1 MYDIPLFR
9 DRYSMTKIAMPATV
23 SMPDDEKKWGPQV
36 LSELHRQAP
45 IMQDYHSNIVMDR
58 TDPQK
63 GYGFGYV
70 VATPKT
76 NNPLLA
82 DTLPSVKIPV
92 VIRNFKLSPF
102 DMFFDSQGFG
112 YPLTERRL
120 QQALMRMDPFDG
132 PVNENEPGPGSDVR
146 TMLTPP
152 WENVG
157 QFYRGN
163 NSAVS
168 QAGQV
173 KTSSL
178 LSQLDGYVQQ
188 RSLVK
193 VANWVRSDE
202 ARTLLYNNSA
212 KSAFQ
217 KSLALSPLTADD
229 LVKVAESEGPVII
242 QYRWNGGDN
251 VMVKFAQPGG
261 FDPQQGA
268 VPAQDASQ
276 QMSPEQQQ
284 QLAEQGGA
292 VQAPQMEVMSPE
304 QMEMDEFIP
313 ASTFGVYKVITVNNE
328 QLIGWVFPFL
338 LSFKMEKMPMALFT
352 DGSNYATH
360 QSIPGV
366 MVGNST
372 ALPSETPQG
381 RGFFYVIRNGRAFA
395 FAPLELMGEQQ
406 QPDGSVVYM
415 GTTILGGNQVQL
427 QKVQGMNSPAEM
439 GEQMFAIPMDVKWVS
454 FKNQTNPLVE
464 DPMQA
469 SQRSASYLMAQ
480 QAQAQQAAMAQQQQ
494 AQQQQGGGKQQKTAS
509 LMATVRATQDNTYT
523 LGGSAFEEIDRK
535 YTHFL
540 DAHDTAWM
548 LALAGIDPDYTM
560 DKLASIHHEN
570 KGFIEL
576 ATLRRLTPPKVEHI
590 KVASLSHPLYK
601 LNKFLVKEAAAIQD
615 PMIADTLL
623 SLNFLTP
630 DNISHFIA
638 NIPQLEET
646 IHLLANMLLASR
658 VGAKEIPEGACS
670 DALRN
675 LDDVINGIR
684 LLTMRD
690 MNV

>member
-1 MYDIPLFR
+1 MFDIPLFR
-9 DRYSMTKIAMPATV
+9 DRYSLTKIAMPATV
-23 SMPDDEKKWGPQV
+23 SLPDDDKKWGPQV

-63 GYGFGYV
+63 GYGFGYII
-70 VATPKT
+70 ATPKT

-92 VIRNFKLSPF
+92 VIRNFRLSPF
-102 DMFFDSQGFG
+102 DVFFDQSGDGF
-112 YPLTERRL
+112 PLTERRL

-146 TMLTPP
+146 QMLTPP

-157 QFYRGN
+157 QFYRGV

-178 LSQLDGYVQQ
+178 LSSLSGYIQPKA
-188 RSLVK
+188 LVK
-193 VANWVRSDE
+193 IANWVRSDE
-202 ARTLLYNNSA
+202 GKHLLYNNDA
-212 KSAFQ
+212 RDAFQ
-217 KSLALSPLTADD
+217 RSLGLRPMATDN
-229 LVKVAESEGPVII
+229 LVKVAEAEGPVVI

-261 FDPQQGA
+261 FDPQQGQ
-268 VPAQDASQ
+268 VPAQDAAQ
-276 QMSPEQQQ
+276 QMPPEQQE
-284 QLAEQGGA
+284 QLAQDGAA

-304 QMEMDEFIP
+304 QMDMDEFQP
-313 ASTFGVYKVITVNNE
+313 VSTFGVYKVITVNNE
-328 QLIGWVFPFL
+328 QMLGWVFPFL
-338 LSFKMEKMPMALFT
+338 LSFKMEKIPMALFT

-360 QSIPGV
+360 QMIPGV
-366 MVGNST
+366 LAGTST

-381 RGFFYVIRNGRAFA
+381 RGFFYVVRNGKAFA
-395 FAPLELMGEQQ
+395 FAPIDLMGEQQ

-415 GTTILGGNQVQL
+415 ATTILGGNQIQL

-494 AQQQQGGGKQQKTAS
+494 AQQGGGKQQKTAS

-523 LGGSAFEEIDRK
+523 LGGPAFEELDRK
-535 YTHFL
+535 HTHFL
-540 DAHDTAWM
+540 DASDTAWM

-560 DKLASIHHEN
+560 SKLASIHIMD
-570 KGFIEL
+570 KGFLEFP
-576 ATLRRLTPPKVEHI
+576 TLRRLTPPRVEHVKI
-590 KVASLSHPLYK
+590 ASLSHPIYK
-601 LNKFLVKEAAAIQD
+601 LNRFLVKEAAAIQD

-646 IHLLANMLLASR
+646 IHLLSNMLLASR

-690 MNV
+690 VNV